1 MVKKLFSALALM
13 LAYGFSQELD
23 SLKNSKLLAGPQES
37 KVVAINANV
46 VLGEYKPSAFKISI
60 FPRKK

>member
-37 KVVAINANV
+37 KVVVINANV
-46 VLGEYKPSAFKISI
+46 V
-60 FPRKK
+60 